1 MKDWNQELDQIHREQ
16 TRLFLEEKQEVLED
30 MKKELDL
37 SERLRKMNL
46 DRITQLTEENERLK
60 AQIIKLEAEHQLK
73 NI

>member
-37 SERLRKMNL
+37 SERLRKTNL
-46 DRITQLTEENERLK
+46 DRIAQLTEENERLK